1 MTEGDGNPPRLSF
14 RGGEIIQRRANAKV
28 IMTATPRSVC
38 GGDIVTLTW
47 GVTEGTAEFQ
57 DWLGLFQENDEK
69 KPLRHCYVKNNKRG
83 GEWSVEAPRETGR
96 YVFKFIKSLFPYDL
110 IHKDYLGLA
119 RSNVWEVV
127 SGCTTCHHLGLGDDS
142 QSFDASLSLQ
152 GIEGGESSGT
162 PQSAGAT
169 NPPGSTPPPASG
181 VSQGSCSWTAAVHSR
196 SISGSPHLK
205 SSGHRRS
212 GSGDLA
218 TLAEGIVGRLPVHP
232 LAWILRRFSSDDELA
247 CLKLEDIV
255 ELAHQVCDEGDA
267 LILAKRLAVA
277 GEQPGPGRRA
287 IADAGGIWALLH
299 LATWTNAEIQK
310 LAVDGLHSLVTYVP
324 VLHGGMYDNV
334 RRLLTFGADFPHD
347 NEPLTP
353 AYMAQTGLYSQ
364 PLEPASDRVVC
375 TACGVIL
382 EGWVEGQVPAELHR
396 RVSPHC
402 RLLTWPTAPS
412 GPPHLPPNTP
422 PASPR
427 SKPQAQ
433 AQASNAHGSP
443 PAHPSLNQSIQ
454 GWCLTSKQGPQAS
467 PAFTR
472 AWGGGAGRSASYA
485 VDHGGETLPHS
496 SSHALSASGGCS
508 DGGCSETATLEATRY
523 ARYMPSLVTS
533 CAPRVHTLE
542 HASRALK
549 PSSEAARTCD
559 LWQVEEKDMDA
570 EEKDTDPKTRPTC
583 VPMHRPDD
591 DELTLGAH
599 RPDDELEAL
608 DDEAGGVGVLEFSA
622 PPPLLLHTR
631 TRVMDRSLAREL
643 LESPEAERALS
654 AISMSTD
661 KQVQA
666 SWFRLLAA
674 LAHTAGRTKEFQ
686 TMCLP
691 RLLVAVA
698 TCKDESRMLNVLEAL
713 RYSTLLLL

>member
-1 MTEGDGNPPRLSF
+1 MTEGDGNPRLSF

-69 KPLRHCYVKNNKRG
+69 RPLLFVYVKNNKRG
-83 GEWSVEAPRETGR
+83 GEWSLEAPRETGR

-127 SGCTTCHHLGLGDDS
+127 QPDIMDREDKYMATVENVSA
-142 QSFDASLSLQ
+142 FDAPLSLQ

-162 PQSAGAT
+162 SQSAGAT
-169 NPPGSTPPPASG
+169 NPPGSTPPPACG
-181 VSQGSCSWTAAVHSR
+181 VLSQGSCTGTPCSWTAAVHSR

-255 ELAHQVCDEGDA
+255 ELAQQVDDEGDA

-287 IADAGGIWALLH
+287 VVDAGGIWALLH

-347 NEPLTP
+347 NDPLTP
-353 AYMAQTGLYSQ
+353 AYMA
-364 PLEPASDRVVC
+364 
-375 TACGVIL
+375 
-382 EGWVEGQVPAELHR
+382 
-396 RVSPHC
+396 
-402 RLLTWPTAPS
+402 
-412 GPPHLPPNTP
+412 
-422 PASPR
+422 
-427 SKPQAQ
+427 
-433 AQASNAHGSP
+433 
-443 PAHPSLNQSIQ
+443 
-454 GWCLTSKQGPQAS
+454 
-467 PAFTR
+467 
-472 AWGGGAGRSASYA
+472 
-485 VDHGGETLPHS
+485 
-496 SSHALSASGGCS
+496 
-508 DGGCSETATLEATRY
+508 
-523 ARYMPSLVTS
+523 
-533 CAPRVHTLE
+533 
-542 HASRALK
+542 
-549 PSSEAARTCD
+549 
-559 LWQVEEKDMDA
+559 
-570 EEKDTDPKTRPTC
+570 
-583 VPMHRPDD
+583 
-591 DELTLGAH
+591 
-599 RPDDELEAL
+599 
-608 DDEAGGVGVLEFSA
+608 
-622 PPPLLLHTR
+622 
-631 TRVMDRSLAREL
+631 
-643 LESPEAERALS
+643 
-654 AISMSTD
+654 
-661 KQVQA
+661 
-666 SWFRLLAA
+666 
-674 LAHTAGRTKEFQ
+674 
-686 TMCLP
+686 
-691 RLLVAVA
+691 
-698 TCKDESRMLNVLEAL
+698 
-713 RYSTLLLL
+713 